1 MKTNLKFWSIA
12 MLFLALTSWQ
22 AQAQKFYGEKITEK
36 GAISAAKLNKEMKNK
51 ASMDVKLTGKIE
63 QVCKKKGCWM
73 TFDMGNNQKLM
84 IKFKDYGFFVP
95 KDADGK
101 TAVVEGTVKKEVI
114 DVATLRHYAEDAG
127 KTKEEIEKITEPEE
141 KFTFE
146 AKGVIIK

>member
-1 MKTNLKFWSIA
+1 MKKNLKFWLAALIGG
-12 MLFLALTSWQ
+12 FLAI
-22 AQAQKFYGEKITEK
+22 ANVQAQKYYGEKITEK
-36 GAISAAKLNKEMKNK
+36 GAISAAKLAKEMKTK
-51 ASMDVKLTGKIE
+51 ASMEVKLTGKIE

-73 TFDMGNNQKLM
+73 TFDMGNDQKLM

-101 TAVVEGTVKKEVI
+101 TAVVEGIVKKEVI

-127 KTKEEIEKITEPEE
+127 KSKEEIEKITDSEE